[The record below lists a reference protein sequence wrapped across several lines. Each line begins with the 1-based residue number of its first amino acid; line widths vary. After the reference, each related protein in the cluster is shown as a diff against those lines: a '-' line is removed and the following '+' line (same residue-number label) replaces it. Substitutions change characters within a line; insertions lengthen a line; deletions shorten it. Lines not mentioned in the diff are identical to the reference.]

1 MRLSARCR
9 KHALTLSLPPSRHS
23 NYKERLTM
31 PRYRNKLLVVMQLCS
46 IVLATSL
53 IAASSLLESVGA
65 VTAPRIST
73 ASASKVSGAEPSSG
87 PAAARGKTANA
98 HLNALGNRA
107 TPQPSTGSAA
117 ARSKPANADLNAA
130 GNRATPQ
137 PSGAGNSAKPSMKP
151 MMMGT
156 IHVTTTAQKIAGTG
170 TGGCSL
176 QEAIYSSIFHGNAAI
191 ASIAPDG
198 TETIVTTDCE
208 PGTGVDTIIL
218 PTGAVFTMDGIIDDA
233 INLTGP
239 AGTPMILSDVTIEAN
254 GSRLEHLGNLNFR
267 AFAVSN
273 GGNLTIKNAHI
284 KGFQAKGGNGRGG
297 GGGGLGAGGAIYVNV
312 GGLTVE
318 SSTFEGNGAT
328 GGDGGSGVNA
338 GGGGLGGNGGPG
350 STGGG
355 GGGGGARGDGARG
368 DGGIEGLGAGGG
380 GGGTL

>member
-1 MRLSARCR
+1 MRLSAGCR
-9 KHALTLSLPPSRHS
+9 KQRTYALTPPSRHC

-31 PRYRNKLLVVMQLCS
+31 PSYRNKLLVVIQLCS
-46 IVLATSL
+46 IALTTAL
-53 IAASSLLESVGA
+53 IVSSRLLESVGA
-65 VTAPRIST
+65 VTSPGIST
-73 ASASKVSGAEPSSG
+73 ASGSKGSWAEPSTG
-87 PAAARGKTANA
+87 PATARGKPANA
-98 HLNALGNRA
+98 NLNAIGNRANAVGNRA
-107 TPQPSTGSAA
+107 TRQPSSA
-117 ARSKPANADLNAA
+117 
-130 GNRATPQ
+130 GT
-137 PSGAGNSAKPSMKP
+137 SAKASTMPMKP

-191 ASIAPDG
+191 ASISPDG
-198 TETIVTTDCE
+198 TETFVTTDCE

-284 KGFQAKGGNGRGG
+284 KGFQAKGGNGRNGG
-297 GGGGLGAGGAIYVNV
+297 GGGGLGAGGAIYVNA

-328 GGDGGSGVNA
+328 GGDGGNGA
-338 GGGGLGGNGGPG
+338 GGGGGGLGGNGTG
-350 STGGG
+350 SVGGG
-355 GGGGGARGDGARG
+355 GGGGGARGDGAAG
-368 DGGIEGLGAGGG
+368 DD
-380 GGGTL
+380 

>member
-1 MRLSARCR
+1 MRLSAGCR
-9 KHALTLSLPPSRHS
+9 KQRTYALTPSSRHS
-23 NYKERLTM
+23 NYKERLPM
-31 PRYRNKLLVVMQLCS
+31 PSYRNKLLVVIQLCS
-46 IVLATSL
+46 IVLATAL
-53 IAASSLLESVGA
+53 IVSSRLLESVGA
-65 VTAPRIST
+65 VTSPRIST
-73 ASASKVSGAEPSSG
+73 ASGSKGSGAEPSTG
-87 PAAARGKTANA
+87 PAEARG
-98 HLNALGNRA
+98 
-107 TPQPSTGSAA
+107 
-117 ARSKPANADLNAA
+117 KPANANLNAA
-130 GNRATPQ
+130 RNRATPQ
-137 PSGAGNSAKPSMKP
+137 PSGAGNSAKPSVKP

-233 INLTGP
+233 VNYTGP

-254 GSRLEHLGNLNFR
+254 GSRLERAGNLNFR

-284 KGFQAKGGNGRGG
+284 KGFQAKGGNGRNGG
-297 GGGGLGAGGAIYVNV
+297 GGGGLGAGGAIYVNA

-328 GGDGGSGVNA
+328 GGDGGNGA
-338 GGGGLGGNGGPG
+338 GGV
-350 STGGG
+350 GGG
-355 GGGGGARGDGARG
+355 GGGGGARGDGAAG
-368 DGGIEGLGAGGG
+368 DDGNEGLGAGGG
-380 GGGTL
+380 GGGTLGNGAPGIEK

>member
-1 MRLSARCR
+1 MRLSAGCR
-9 KHALTLSLPPSRHS
+9 KQRTYALTPPSRHS

-31 PRYRNKLLVVMQLCS
+31 PSYRNKLLVVMQLCS

-87 PAAARGKTANA
+87 PAAARG
-98 HLNALGNRA
+98 
-107 TPQPSTGSAA
+107 
-117 ARSKPANADLNAA
+117 KPANADLNAA